1 MANIRS
7 ACILYCLAQCSSLAR
22 ESLAKQIAWLQTLI
36 LVSNVLTWDC
46 CEVGT

>member
-1 MANIRS
+1 MANIRP
-7 ACILYCLAQCSSLAR
+7 ACLLYHLAQCNSLAR
-22 ESLAKQIAWLQTLI
+22 ESLTKQLAWLQTFI